1 MASGNAL
8 DLLFVLIA
16 FFIQLVLIK
25 HFALRRWAF
34 ATAMRFGVLV
44 YGLSIPAV
52 IVSAL
57 LLAGGK
63 PWYLWVPGILY
74 LAWATYGYSVEYIL
88 HLNWR
93 TPIRW
98 SVLVPY
104 VVSYLAALMFYW
116 WPLATISRPLWYGY
130 AMLFVVSTLL
140 NILSHRGQV
149 AIGG

>member
-8 DLLFVLIA
+8 DLLFVLFA
-16 FFIQLVLIK
+16 FLVQLVLIT

-34 ATAMRFGVLV
+34 PTAIRFGVLV

-63 PWYLWVPGILY
+63 PWYLWVAGILY
-74 LAWATYGYSVEYIL
+74 LAWATYGYIVEYVL

-104 VVSYLAALMFYW
+104 LVLYLAALMLYW
-116 WPLATISRPLWYGY
+116 WPLATISRPLWYVY
-130 AMLFVVSTLL
+130 AALFVVSTLL

-149 AIGG
+149 AAGG